1 MTRKWIAARI
11 DQLDP
16 ATDYD
21 EIWKLSA
28 AYRPTD
34 FIMNLV
40 YAVTFPHFFVRELDA
55 LPLID
60 NGDGKILKNPF
71 RRSDD
76 TSWKMQVWW
85 HHGSHHDK
93 TRENVES
100 INKIHSHY
108 AQRFG
113 ESFSRNDTYVYT
125 LCYEAAGMHR
135 LMQRVGMA
143 GMSEKE
149 QLAAVKYWHQMSTIF
164 RNAGTGEAIT
174 GFPDSF
180 DGIMTFMDRWE
191 SEDVPKHD
199 MGPPA
204 ARAIIQ
210 QFADRY
216 FPKFSH
222 SLVFAWVISLYPDH
236 LIRAYELKRP
246 SPLARKALRLFTA
259 GFLWMGEKVIPDPK
273 DTFTERRQV
282 AHAAKRAA
290 GASKTPDQQSEQ
302 AKVAGCPFHRFR
314 AKPSASDAASPGT
327 TQAKK

>member
-60 NGDGKILKNPF
+60 NGDGKILKNSF

-85 HHGSHHDK
+85 HYGSHHDK

-113 ESFSRNDTYVYT
+113 ESFTS
-125 LCYEAAGMHR
+125 
-135 LMQRVGMA
+135 
-143 GMSEKE
+143 S
-149 QLAAVKYWHQMSTIF
+149 
-164 RNAGTGEAIT
+164 
-174 GFPDSF
+174 
-180 DGIMTFMDRWE
+180 
-191 SEDVPKHD
+191 
-199 MGPPA
+199 
-204 ARAIIQ
+204 
-210 QFADRY
+210 
-216 FPKFSH
+216 SH
-222 SLVFAWVISLYPDH
+222 SI
-236 LIRAYELKRP
+236 
-246 SPLARKALRLFTA
+246 
-259 GFLWMGEKVIPDPK
+259 
-273 DTFTERRQV
+273 
-282 AHAAKRAA
+282 
-290 GASKTPDQQSEQ
+290 
-302 AKVAGCPFHRFR
+302 
-314 AKPSASDAASPGT
+314 
-327 TQAKK
+327 